1 VAIAPQFSKATKLP
15 PDKSQTSRSLDA
27 LLARTDEAGT
37 PNIQPSTCLRALGR
51 RQVGIQERR
60 EAAVPVGARKP
71 GCDTEDVVLVARA
84 TLAKQRLHRAG

>member
-1 VAIAPQFSKATKLP
+1 MKP
-15 PDKSQTSRSLDA
+15 
-27 LLARTDEAGT
+27 GT

-84 TLAKQRLHRAG
+84 TGIGEAAAPQGRVDLGDGVRDRTARSRRAVRG